1 MDAKV
6 ISAFTDR
13 LTKEVFIPG
22 DTYAGDEARI
32 AELAAGGYVEE
43 PKKPAP
49 KRAVKKK
56 TE

>member
-13 LTKEVFIPG
+13 ETKMVYLPG
-22 DTYAGDEARI
+22 ETYAGEDARV
-32 AELAAGGYVEE
+32 AELAAGGYVEPE
-43 PKKPAP
+43 KKAAP
-49 KRAVKKK
+49 KRTARKK

>member
-13 LTKEVFIPG
+13 ETKKVHLPG
-22 DTYAGDEARI
+22 ETYVGEEARI
-32 AELAAGGYVEE
+32 AELAAGGYVE
-43 PKKPAP
+43 PKKAAP
-49 KRAVKKK
+49 KRTARKK

>member
-13 LTKEVFIPG
+13 LTKNVYLPG
-22 DTYAGDEARI
+22 DTYAGEDARI

-49 KRAVKKK
+49 KRAARKK

>member
-13 LTKEVFIPG
+13 ETKKVYLPG
-22 DTYAGDEARI
+22 ETYAGEDARV
-32 AELAAGGYVEE
+32 AELAAGGYVEPE
-43 PKKPAP
+43 KKAAP
-49 KRAVKKK
+49 KRTARKK